1 MLLIDLV
8 PTALWSKYPA
18 SDKFLNVV
26 ASALLL
32 LEAFATN
39 DRETAGCLLLL
50 STMADDDARLGIGT
64 GNAYVCVRTMRA
76 AIKQCIMILRCLS
89 PGAI

>member
-1 MLLIDLV
+1 MLLSDLV

-64 GNAYVCVRTMRA
+64 GNAHVCVRTMRA

>member
-1 MLLIDLV
+1 MLGILLSITNLNCAKDIV
-8 PTALWSKYPA
+8 IN
-18 SDKFLNVV
+18 KFFIMV
-26 ASALLL
+26 LLL
-32 LEAFATN
+32 L
-39 DRETAGCLLLL
+39 RLLIFFLNF
-50 STMADDDARLGIGT
+50 TMADDDARLGIGT